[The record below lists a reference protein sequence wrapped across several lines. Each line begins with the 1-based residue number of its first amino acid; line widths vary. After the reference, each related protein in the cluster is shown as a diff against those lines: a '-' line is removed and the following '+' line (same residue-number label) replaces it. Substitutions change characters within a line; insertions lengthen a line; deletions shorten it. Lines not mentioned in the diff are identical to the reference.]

1 MAGLP
6 SYPIFDCS
14 GEGKAV
20 RWDKWVKRLE
30 LLFVAYNI
38 TDDKRKQALLL
49 TYGGEDLSDI
59 FDNFPTNDVTPRPG
73 NDQDTHYQRTVDAFT
88 HHFNPQ
94 TNTEYQR
101 YVFRRTQQESK
112 SIDQFYT
119 VLRQI
124 AQTCGFTDVDREIK
138 SQIISGCTSDAVRK
152 KGLCEPE
159 ITLIQ
164 LLKHGRML
172 ELTDAQSKAIEG
184 QTVNTVKPVKKLHK
198 SYTKNKSQSPH
209 KHPQSK
215 SNQNCHNCGTS
226 WPHKG
231 GQRQCPA
238 FGKTCTKCNKR
249 NHFARVCKS
258 SHVNI
263 RALDEKETE
272 DDQGNDYIFMT
283 SGTLNKLPSFTVKV
297 NDHELSMLADS
308 GSTVNIIAET
318 EYNKMANKPPL
329 VKSSSKVFAYGA
341 KQSLQILG
349 YYHAKV
355 TSGDKCCH
363 AKFLVTSG
371 DHGSLLSWNTSRE
384 LNLLQPGNVIN
395 TVTNTNNSI
404 LDSYPELFRGVG
416 KLKDYKVK
424 LHIDSSVKPVAQKFR
439 RAPFHLRKDIEA
451 QIKDD
456 EDAGIIEKSEGPT
469 PWVSPVVC
477 VPKPKTGKTRVCV
490 DMRQANKAIKR
501 ERHSTP
507 TLSELVSDLSEARVF
522 SKLDLNQGYNQL
534 ELHED
539 SRCIT
544 TFATHVG
551 LRRYNRLFFGIN
563 SAAEIF
569 QEAIRNTLSDLKGV
583 MNISDDILVYGENE
597 EKHNDNLKAVLERL
611 REKGLTLN
619 RAKCELNKATV
630 EYFGHV
636 FSATG
641 LSPNPKKI
649 DAILQM
655 QSPTTQSEL
664 RSFLGL
670 TNYCG
675 SRFVP
680 NYATLTHELRQLT
693 QKHIPW
699 KWEQK
704 HEEAIMKL
712 KEALSKSVILN
723 YYSMQRK
730 TEVYVDASPVG
741 LSAILMQYDDAN
753 DERDI
758 IQFASRALTPTE
770 AKYSQTEREAL
781 SVVFACEHFN
791 MYVYG
796 TSFTVITDHK
806 PLTSIFGASATMKTL
821 NSPHR
826 EMGNEVTAI

>member
-1 MAGLP
+1 M
-6 SYPIFDCS
+6 
-14 GEGKAV
+14 
-20 RWDKWVKRLE
+20 
-30 LLFVAYNI
+30 
-38 TDDKRKQALLL
+38 
-49 TYGGEDLSDI
+49 
-59 FDNFPTNDVTPRPG
+59 
-73 NDQDTHYQRTVDAFT
+73 
-88 HHFNPQ
+88 
-94 TNTEYQR
+94 
-101 YVFRRTQQESK
+101 
-112 SIDQFYT
+112 
-119 VLRQI
+119 
-124 AQTCGFTDVDREIK
+124 
-138 SQIISGCTSDAVRK
+138 
-152 KGLCEPE
+152 
-159 ITLIQ
+159 
-164 LLKHGRML
+164 
-172 ELTDAQSKAIEG
+172 
-184 QTVNTVKPVKKLHK
+184 
-198 SYTKNKSQSPH
+198 
-209 KHPQSK
+209 
-215 SNQNCHNCGTS
+215 
-226 WPHKG
+226 
-231 GQRQCPA
+231 
-238 FGKTCTKCNKR
+238 
-249 NHFARVCKS
+249 
-258 SHVNI
+258 
-263 RALDEKETE
+263 
-272 DDQGNDYIFMT
+272 
-283 SGTLNKLPSFTVKV
+283 
-297 NDHELSMLADS
+297 
-308 GSTVNIIAET
+308 
-318 EYNKMANKPPL
+318 
-329 VKSSSKVFAYGA
+329 
-341 KQSLQILG
+341 
-349 YYHAKV
+349 
-355 TSGDKCCH
+355 
-363 AKFLVTSG
+363 
-371 DHGSLLSWNTSRE
+371 
-384 LNLLQPGNVIN
+384 
-395 TVTNTNNSI
+395 
-404 LDSYPELFRGVG
+404 
-416 KLKDYKVK
+416 
-424 LHIDSSVKPVAQKFR
+424 
-439 RAPFHLRKDIEA
+439 
-451 QIKDD
+451 
-456 EDAGIIEKSEGPT
+456 
-469 PWVSPVVC
+469 
-477 VPKPKTGKTRVCV
+477 
-490 DMRQANKAIKR
+490 
-501 ERHSTP
+501 
-507 TLSELVSDLSEARVF
+507 F

-821 NSPHR
+821 TPRIERWAMKLQPYDISMIYKPGVDNPADYLSRHPQKELSCDISRAEKVAEEYIAYIVDNTTPKAMSLDEIATETENDATLKTVKEALKTNRWYDARVKFNLLPNPLFKTLYNCRDELSVWNDKILMKGNKIIIPETLQMKVVELAHQGHQGIVKTVALLREKVWFKAMQSTAEATVRNCQLCQISTPQTSKEPLKMSKLPPAPWVEISADFGQVEDGLYIMVIQDEYSRYPIVEILKSTSSQTVIPILDKVFSEFGIPWQVKTDNGPPFNSHEFATYLKHMGVKHRKITPLWPQANAETERFMRTIKKIIRGKPKNWKQEMYKRLLAYRATPHSTTGIAPATVLFGR
-826 EMGNEVTAI
+826 DVRTKLPSMIATTNSDSDMRQRDEANKEKMKRYADNKAYVKPSDFKVGDSVLVKNTSISKAQTPYDSIPLEIIAKKGSMVTAQRGESKITRNSSFFKRSIESPQEESYTKDTSDVITNDSIQDSNNPMEIQQATSATVPLCNKPVVHSPVRKPPHIAVTPPARPQRNRFPPRKYQDYVK